1 MSNLYIPDFFQIPR
15 KKKMFFE
22 EIVNAIEAALTG
34 WVESD
39 DDSKVFFGELVESG
53 GDCFSQFCLICICSG
68 DAGGCCRG
76 HGRSGSAAHLCPPAG
91 RRPGLA
97 HVLQKVKTA

>member
-39 DDSKVFFGELVESG
+39 DDSKVFFGELVE
-53 GDCFSQFCLICICSG
+53 QLFCTLYMMDHDQVLC
-68 DAGGCCRG
+68 GCT
-76 HGRSGSAAHLCPPAG
+76 PPAY
-91 RRPGLA
+91 RHPTPTRA
-97 HVLQKVKTA
+97 